1 MLRSKIKDMLM
12 LAAVAATVSVA
23 VPTESTAQTHRTD
36 DPVIHRMWEVGM
48 ENSQTE
54 TLAQILMDSIRFT

>member
-12 LAAVAATVSVA
+12 LAAMAATVSVA

-36 DPVIHRMWEVGM
+36 DPVIHRM
-48 ENSQTE
+48 
-54 TLAQILMDSIRFT
+54 